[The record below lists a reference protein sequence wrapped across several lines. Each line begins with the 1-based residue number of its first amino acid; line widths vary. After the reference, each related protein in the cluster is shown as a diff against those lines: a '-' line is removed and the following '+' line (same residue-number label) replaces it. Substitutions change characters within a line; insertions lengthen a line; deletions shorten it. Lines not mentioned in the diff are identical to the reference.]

1 MTKVFRCRELVPDC
15 DFEARG
21 ESDDAVLQEA
31 AAHAKNAHDMH
42 VTAELAQQV
51 RAAIR
56 EE

>member
-1 MTKVFRCRELVPDC
+1 MSKVFRCSELVPDC

-21 ESDDAVLQEA
+21 ESEDEVLQEA
-31 AAHAKNAHDMH
+31 AAHAKNAHDMQ

-56 EE
+56 EA